1 MDKKKRI
8 SLIVLIVGIAI
19 LAAGVIFLVLKLVTE
34 NNKVPDGEYLVA
46 RRTWLL
52 DESATARGDARSDA
66 TAESD
71 TQDDAGYVT
80 NCGGDNLEEMNC
92 LDVALVVWDFDEIG
106 KGKLTTNG
114 GLDEYDFIWAI
125 EDNKLKIET
134 NWLYLLENEY
144 EYSLDQNTG
153 RLDLTDGDKS
163 YHFIAVKQSTDS

>member
-19 LAAGVIFLVLKLVTE
+19 LAAGVIFLVLRLVTE
-34 NNKVPDGEYLVA
+34 NNKVPDGEYLVT
-46 RRTWLL
+46 RRTWFL
-52 DESATARGDARSDA
+52 DESTTAKGDARSD
-66 TAESD
+66 TTTESD
-71 TQDDAGYVT
+71 TQDDGGYAT
-80 NCGGDNLEEMNC
+80 NCGGDNQEETNC
-92 LDVALVVWDFDEIG
+92 EDVALVAWDFDEIG

>member
-1 MDKKKRI
+1 MNKKKRI

-19 LAAGVIFLVLKLVTE
+19 LAAGVIFLVLRLVTE

-52 DESATARGDARSDA
+52 DESATARGDARSDT

-71 TQDDAGYVT
+71 TQDDADYVT
-80 NCGGDNLEEMNC
+80 NCGGDNLEETNC
-92 LDVALVVWDFDEIG
+92 KDVDVALVAWDFDEIG

-134 NWLYLLENEY
+134 DWLYPLENEY
-144 EYSLDQNTG
+144 EYELNQESGLLKLSDSE
-153 RLDLTDGDKS
+153 KV
-163 YHFIAVKQSTDS
+163 YYFYAVGG

>member
-19 LAAGVIFLVLKLVTE
+19 LAAGVIFLVLRLVTE

-52 DESATARGDARSDA
+52 DESATARGDARSDT

-71 TQDDAGYVT
+71 TQDDASYVT
-80 NCGGDNLEEMNC
+80 NCGGSNLEETNC
-92 LDVALVVWDFDEIG
+92 EDVALVVWDVDEIG

-125 EDNKLKIET
+125 EGNKLKIET
-134 NWLYLLENEY
+134 DWFYPLENEY
-144 EYSLDQNTG
+144 QYFLDQNAG
-153 RLDLTDGDKS
+153 KLELTDGEKNIISSASSKS
-163 YHFIAVKQSTDS
+163 LFL